1 MKKIT
6 PSAPAERPDNPSNRP
21 PSFGPR
27 PETLALL
34 SWFARIYTPDNA
46 PNPALPIANCR
57 PPRSYLIYSAQ

>member
-6 PSAPAERPDNPSNRP
+6 PSAPAERQDNPSNRP

-46 PNPALPIANCR
+46 PNPALPLAH
-57 PPRSYLIYSAQ
+57 

>member
-46 PNPALPIANCR
+46 PR
-57 PPRSYLIYSAQ
+57 PPHRQLTPASLIPIYSAQ